1 MENVMKKTTILSLV
15 GATLLLN
22 EAAKRQKKIIAI
34 GNFPS
39 NTLQLR
45 EVAKN
50 LKTT

>member
-1 MENVMKKTTILSLV
+1 MPTKRAQRVEV
-15 GATLLLN
+15 GIIGLLN
-22 EAAKRQKKIIAI
+22 EAALRQKKIIDI
-34 GNFPS
+34 GNSPS